1 MTTSDTATAAP
12 SRILEE
18 TWHLTYRHSMGET
31 ATRFFDA
38 LRDEGV
44 LLARR
49 CPSCR
54 RALLPPR
61 AFCERCFVRT
71 TEWVRCGRKG
81 VLEAFTIVAQ
91 TFQGLPEAPYCF
103 GYVRLEGADTA
114 ILNYIRGLDLRDP
127 RAAAGRLTVGLPM
140 RLELKPQRD
149 GRMSDFWF
157 EPA

>member
-1 MTTSDTATAAP
+1 MNTSDPSPATP
-12 SRILEE
+12 SKTLEE
-18 TWHLTYRHSMGET
+18 RWNLTYRHSMGET
-31 ATRFFDA
+31 ATRFFDT

-61 AFCERCFVRT
+61 AFCDRCFVPT
-71 TEWVRCGRKG
+71 TEWVRCGIVG
-81 VLEAFTIVAQ
+81 VLETFTIVAQ

-114 ILNYIRGLDLRDP
+114 MLNYIRGLELADVRG
-127 RAAAGRLTVGLPM
+127 AARRLPVGTPM
-140 RLELKPQRD
+140 RLVVRPARE
-149 GRMSDFWF
+149 GHMGDFWF
-157 EPA
+157 EVV